1 MRRTDHGDRG
11 EHGLSKRGKE
21 IKAMRASEPGS
32 SLPGVGTAVAEV
44 SKPASQ
50 ASEVS
55 HDLTRKLARFIIS
68 SGFDDLPETVRHE
81 GSRTLLN
88 WAGCAIGGSPPPTKT
103 KTNAALAP
111 VFWPRPAA
119 LFRPPHRP
127 GPLP

>member
-88 WAGCAIGGSPPPTKT
+88 WAGCAIGGSRPQTLTKAKAAPSPFFLPPP
-103 KTNAALAP
+103 
-111 VFWPRPAA
+111 
-119 LFRPPHRP
+119 PP
-127 GPLP
+127 PLPPPPPP

>member
-1 MRRTDHGDRG
+1 MGRTDQGDRG
-11 EHGLSKRGKE
+11 EHGLSKKGQG
-21 IKAMRASEPGS
+21 IKAMRDSEPGS
-32 SLPGVGTAVAEV
+32 SLRGAGTAVAEF

-88 WAGCAIGGSPPPTKT
+88 WAGCAIGGLRPPDITKAKAAPSPFFLPPP
-103 KTNAALAP
+103 
-111 VFWPRPAA
+111 
-119 LFRPPHRP
+119 PP
-127 GPLP
+127 PLPPPPPP